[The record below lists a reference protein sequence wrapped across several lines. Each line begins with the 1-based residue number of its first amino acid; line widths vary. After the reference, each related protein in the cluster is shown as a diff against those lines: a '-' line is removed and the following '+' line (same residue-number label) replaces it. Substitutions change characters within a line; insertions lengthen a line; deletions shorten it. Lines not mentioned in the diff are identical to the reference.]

1 MVVALLALTVP
12 VPARAAVCDTK
23 QVEDLTVHVGTA
35 PSRLAAGKQVLVPV
49 TVTRPGDTAAEGVDV
64 LFGLTGKSWGAYDQ
78 PVSDST
84 GFAEAHLVVPKG
96 SRGAATL
103 DVEVVHLVVDLP
115 CLRVEEHGRT
125 TVPWGKAS

>member
-1 MVVALLALTVP
+1 MVVALLALAVP
-12 VPARAAVCDTK
+12 VPAHAAVCDTK
-23 QVEDLTVHVGTA
+23 QVEDLTVHVGA
-35 PSRLAAGKQVLVPV
+35 PPKRIVPGTQVVVPV
-49 TVTRPGDTAAEGVDV
+49 TVTRPGGVAAEGVDV
-64 LFGLTGKSWGAYDQ
+64 LFGLTGSTWGAYDQ

-96 SRGAATL
+96 SRGAAKL
-103 DVEVVHLVVDLP
+103 DVEGVHLVANLP